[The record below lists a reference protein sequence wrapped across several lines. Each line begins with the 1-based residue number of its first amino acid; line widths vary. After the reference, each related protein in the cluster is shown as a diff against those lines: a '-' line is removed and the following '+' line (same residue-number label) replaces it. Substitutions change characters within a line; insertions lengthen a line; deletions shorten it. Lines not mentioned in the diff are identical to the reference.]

1 MNTKFLKKDIN
12 NIKLSNTNSELSFF
26 VSKKSF
32 LDKNLFSIKDLF
44 MEISYV
50 AKNEYGLSSEEFY
63 SSLCQK
69 QNNEFIILDNG
80 ILLIN
85 NLFEKIKKNCL
96 IFFRLKSPITYEKNN
111 TADIIFTLVSP
122 KNINTASKL
131 QILSKLTRILK
142 KSNIRK
148 KIMGVEKPE
157 DVLAI
162 LMPSI

>member
-85 NLFEKIKKNCL
+85 NLFEKIM
-96 IFFRLKSPITYEKNN
+96 I
-111 TADIIFTLVSP
+111 
-122 KNINTASKL
+122 
-131 QILSKLTRILK
+131 
-142 KSNIRK
+142 
-148 KIMGVEKPE
+148 
-157 DVLAI
+157 
-162 LMPSI
+162 